1 MGKIAIF
8 VDTNWYYMPVLP
20 VANGKDQV
28 MCVKFWRKGDFDR
41 LMAHVEKH
49 FSDIIFVEE
58 CL

>member
-1 MGKIAIF
+1 
-8 VDTNWYYMPVLP
+8 MPVLP